1 MPTRDELLATLTAS
15 GAFELTTDESAGYPI
30 RVYKNAPTSLRE
42 VLAGTAVHADRTF
55 TVYGDET
62 LTFAEVHAKAA
73 ILARYLLD
81 NGVAKGDRVAI
92 GMRNY
97 PEWIISFWACQAI
110 GAVVVALNAW
120 WVAAELAFALEDSTP
135 KALLIDGERLE
146 RIWPLP
152 PALGEVLV
160 VVARRGGGPSGGV
173 EFAEATSGPARE
185 PPPADIGPHDVATI
199 LYTSGITGRPK
210 GAVATQR
217 NHTTNLMNALLAGEL
232 ARIARGTPDDFVAP
246 QGGVLQTFPFFHIG
260 GMGVLNHS
268 ATIGAKLVLMYKWNA
283 VEAVDLVEKHGLT
296 NTGGVPTV
304 VRQFLEA
311 AAGRGLNTLAGLGS
325 AGAPLPPALFSR
337 IGAQFEQ
344 RVAPINAFGLTETT
358 GAVITNGGA
367 DYFAHPDSVGRP
379 VATCQIKIVDSAGCE
394 VAQGE
399 IGELWMRGPNV
410 IAGYWRNPEATD
422 AAFCAG
428 WFRSGDLGYVDAD
441 GMYYV
446 VDRMKDVIIRG
457 GENVYCA
464 EVEAALLEHPLVR
477 DAAVIGLPHAEYGE
491 EVAAVIQVDPA
502 NWTPGLEQELH
513 SNLAAKLARFKA
525 PTVLRITGDDLAR
538 TATGKVLKREIRAQF
553 FPETAAST
561 VTK

>member
-1 MPTRDELLATLTAS
+1 MPTRDESLATLTAS
-15 GAFELTTDESAGYPI
+15 GTFELTTDESAGYPI
-30 RVYKNAPTSLRE
+30 RVYKNAPVSLRE
-42 VLAGTAVHADRTF
+42 VFEATTTVHADRTF

-73 ILARYLLD
+73 ILAHYLLAK
-81 NGVAKGDRVAI
+81 GVTKGDRVAI

-120 WVAAELAFALEDSTP
+120 WITAELAFALEDSTP
-135 KALLIDGERLE
+135 KVLLIDGERFE
-146 RIWPLP
+146 RILPLL
-152 PALGEVLV
+152 PALGELVV
-160 VVARRGGGPSGGV
+160 VVARRGGGPAGGV
-173 EFAEATSGPARE
+173 EFGQATSGLACELPR
-185 PPPADIGPHDVATI
+185 ADIGSHDVATI

-217 NHTTNLMNALLAGEL
+217 NHITNLMNALLAGQL
-232 ARIARGTPDDFVAP
+232 ARIARGTPEDFVAP

-260 GMGVLNHS
+260 GLGVLTHS
-268 ATIGAKLVLMYKWNA
+268 AAIGTKMILMHKWNA

-325 AGAPLPPALFSR
+325 GGAPLPPALFRR
-337 IGAQFEQ
+337 IGPQFEQ
-344 RVAPINAFGLTETT
+344 RVSPTNAFGLTETT
-358 GAVITNGGA
+358 GAIITNSGA
-367 DYFAHPDSVGRP
+367 DYFGHPDSVGRP
-379 VATCQIKIVDSAGCE
+379 TVTCQIKIVDSAGRE

-399 IGELWMRGPNV
+399 IGELWMRGANV
-410 IAGYWRNPEATD
+410 IPGYWRNPEATE
-422 AAFCAG
+422 AAFGGG

-477 DAAVIGLPHAEYGE
+477 DAAVIGLPDVEYGE

-502 NWTPGLEQELH
+502 NQSPGLERELQ
-513 SNLAAKLARFKA
+513 SDLSAKLARFKI
-525 PTVLRITGDDLAR
+525 PTVFRITDDDLPR
-538 TATGKVLKREIRAQF
+538 TGTGKVLKREIRAQF
-553 FPETAAST
+553 FPET
-561 VTK
+561 VTATE